1 MDKEKNNYDG
11 VDLTELLDEEMME
24 TLIKNLKKEFSKEE
38 KDGDDNSDDDDDDEW
53 IRNIEKKIKGN

>member
-24 TLIKNLKKEFSKEE
+24 TLIKNLKKEF
-38 KDGDDNSDDDDDDEW
+38 
-53 IRNIEKKIKGN
+53 